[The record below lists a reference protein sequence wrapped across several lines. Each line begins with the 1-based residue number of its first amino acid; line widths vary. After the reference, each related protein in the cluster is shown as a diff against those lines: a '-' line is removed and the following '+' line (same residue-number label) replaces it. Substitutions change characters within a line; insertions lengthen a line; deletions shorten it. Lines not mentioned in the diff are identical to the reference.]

1 MLYNTELPRTVTDNI
16 TVTKRNNMHKSN
28 LVIALSLT
36 LGIISSALFTTSQD
50 LFYLATMV
58 LAVIGGLCGL
68 IMAHDE
74 ATELKTRAEFEQRMA
89 EHRNSTADRR

>member
-1 MLYNTELPRTVTDNI
+1 
-16 TVTKRNNMHKSN
+16 MHKSN
-28 LVIALSLT
+28 LVIALSLF
-36 LGIISSALFTTSQD
+36 LGIISSALFTASQD

-74 ATELKTRAEFEQRMA
+74 AAELKTRAEFEQRMA

>member
-1 MLYNTELPRTVTDNI
+1 MKLQSSAIV
-16 TVTKRNNMHKSN
+16 M
-28 LVIALSLT
+28 ALSLT

-68 IMAHDE
+68 IMTHDE
-74 ATELKTRAEFEQRMA
+74 ATELKTRAEFEQRMS
-89 EHRNSTADRR
+89 EHRNSTANRR